1 MRIRRFFTRPI
12 TAAAA
17 TLMAAASLVAC
28 SSSNSEGFSA
38 GTAEDPIIIGTTDAE
53 LPEWGV
59 LKALAAKEGIE
70 IEMKSFTDY
79 ATPNQSL
86 AEGST
91 DTNKFQHLKFLAEYN
106 AAHGTDLVPV
116 ASTQV
121 YPMPLFWK
129 GHTSLEGIEG
139 QEVAIPND
147 STNQGRAIN
156 LLAANGLLT
165 LKEQGKLTP
174 DPADIDEAAS
184 KVKVTP
190 VDASQTPSAFGEGQ
204 PAIITNSFF
213 KRADINPADAI
224 LYDDPN
230 VNSELLFDPYIN
242 VWAVQAKDKDNEK
255 VKKLAELYLS
265 DEVKASVQETTGGTT
280 IFVNKPQNELQ
291 DILDRLEAEASK

>member
-1 MRIRRFFTRPI
+1 MRIRRLV
-12 TAAAA
+12 AAAVASLAAA
-17 TLMAAASLVAC
+17 TSLVAC
-28 SSSNSEGFSA
+28 SSASSDFAA

-59 LKALAAKEGIE
+59 LKELAAQEGIE

-106 AAHGTDLVPV
+106 VGNGTNLVPV

-129 GHTSLEGIEG
+129 GHDSIDGIEG
-139 QEVAIPND
+139 QDIAIPND
-147 STNQGRAIN
+147 ATNQGRAIN
-156 LLAANGLLT
+156 LLAANGLLK
-165 LKEQGKLTP
+165 LKEEGKLTP
-174 DPADIDEAAS
+174 DPADIDESAS
-184 KVKVTP
+184 KVTITP
-190 VDASQTPSAFGEGQ
+190 VDASQTPSAFGEGK

-213 KRADINPADAI
+213 KRAGINPADAV
-224 LYDDPN
+224 LYDDPEN
-230 VNSELLFDPYIN
+230 PNANPEILFDPYVN
-242 VWAVQAKDKDNEK
+242 VWAVQEKDKDNEK

-265 DEVKASVQETTGGTT
+265 DEVKAAVQDTTGGTT
-280 IFVNKPQNELQ
+280 IFVDKPQSELQ
-291 DILDRLEAEASK
+291 KILERLEEEASSS

>member
-1 MRIRRFFTRPI
+1 MQIRKI
-12 TAAAA
+12 VAV
-17 TLMAAASLVAC
+17 AAASVVAATGLVAC
-28 SSSNSEGFSA
+28 SSSDSSEFAA
-38 GTAEDPIIIGTTDAE
+38 GTAEDPIVIGTTDAE

-59 LKALAAKEGIE
+59 LKDLAAKEGIE

-106 AAHGTDLVPV
+106 KGNGTNLVPV

-129 GHTSLEGIEG
+129 GHQDIKGIEG
-139 QEVAIPND
+139 QEIAIPND

-156 LLAANGLLT
+156 LLAANDLLV
-165 LKEQGKLTP
+165 LKEKGKLTP
-174 DPADIDEAAS
+174 DPADIDEEKS

-190 VDASQTPSAFGEGQ
+190 VDASQTPSAFGEGK

-213 KRADINPADAI
+213 KRAHINPADAV
-224 LYDDPN
+224 LYDDPEAP
-230 VNSELLFDPYIN
+230 SADPEIMFDPYIN
-242 VWAVQAKDKDNEK
+242 VWAVQEKDKDNEK
-255 VKKLAELYLS
+255 VKRLAELYLS
-265 DEVKASVQETTGGTT
+265 DEVKAAVQDTTGGTT
-280 IFVNKPQNELQ
+280 IFVDRPQAELQ
-291 DILDRLEAEASK
+291 EILDRLEETTSK

>member
-1 MRIRRFFTRPI
+1 MRIRRFV
-12 TAAAA
+12 AA
-17 TLMAAASLVAC
+17 AAASLVAASSVVAC
-28 SSSNSEGFSA
+28 SSSSSEFSA

-59 LKALAAKEGIE
+59 LKDLAAQEGIE

-106 AAHGTDLVPV
+106 VGNGTNLVPV

-129 GHTSLEGIEG
+129 GHDSIDGIEG
-139 QEVAIPND
+139 EDIAIPND

-156 LLAANGLLT
+156 LLAANGLLK
-165 LKEQGKLTP
+165 LKEEGKLTP
-174 DPADIDEAAS
+174 DPADIDEGAS
-184 KVKVTP
+184 KVTITP
-190 VDASQTPSAFGEGQ
+190 VDASQTPSAYGEGH

-213 KRADINPADAI
+213 KRAGIDPDAAV
-224 LYDDPN
+224 LYDDPEN
-230 VNSELLFDPYIN
+230 PNADPDILFDPYVN
-242 VWAVQAKDKDNEK
+242 VWAVQEKDKD
-255 VKKLAELYLS
+255 LS
-265 DEVKASVQETTGGTT
+265 L
-280 IFVNKPQNELQ
+280 IH
-291 DILDRLEAEASK
+291 I

>member
-1 MRIRRFFTRPI
+1 MQLKKI
-12 TAAAA
+12 AA
-17 TLMAAASLVAC
+17 LAAASIVAATGLVGC
-28 SSSNSEGFSA
+28 SSKSSEFAA

-53 LPEWGV
+53 LPEWDV
-59 LKALAAKEGIE
+59 LKDLAAKEGIE

-106 AAHGTDLVPV
+106 AGNGTNLVPV

-129 GHTSLEGIEG
+129 GHKDIKGIEG

-147 STNQGRAIN
+147 ATNQGRAIN
-156 LLAANGLLT
+156 LLAANDLVT
-165 LKEQGKLTP
+165 LKKKGKLTP
-174 DPADIDEAAS
+174 DPADIDEAKS

-190 VDASQTPSAFGEGQ
+190 VDASQTPSAYGEGT

-213 KRADINPADAI
+213 KRAGINPAEAV
-224 LYDDPN
+224 LYDDPEAPSADPT
-230 VNSELLFDPYIN
+230 VMFDPYIN
-242 VWAVQAKDKDNEK
+242 VWAVQEKDKDNDK
-255 VKKLAELYLS
+255 VKRLAQLYLS
-265 DEVKASVQETTGGTT
+265 PEVKKAVQETTGGTT
-280 IFVNKPQNELQ
+280 IFVDRPQDELQ
-291 DILDRLEAEASK
+291 EILDRLETSSAE

>member
-1 MRIRRFFTRPI
+1 MQLKKI
-12 TAAAA
+12 AA
-17 TLMAAASLVAC
+17 LAAASIVAATGLVGC
-28 SSSNSEGFSA
+28 SSKSSEFAA

-59 LKALAAKEGIE
+59 LKDLAAKEGIE

-106 AAHGTDLVPV
+106 AGNGTNLVPV

-129 GHTSLEGIEG
+129 GHKDIKGIEG

-147 STNQGRAIN
+147 ATNQGRAIN
-156 LLAANGLLT
+156 LLAANDLVT
-165 LKEQGKLTP
+165 LQEKGKLTP
-174 DPADIDEAAS
+174 DPADIDEAKS

-190 VDASQTPSAFGEGQ
+190 VDASQTPSAYGEGT

-213 KRADINPADAI
+213 KRAGINPAEAV
-224 LYDDPN
+224 LYDDPEAPSADPT
-230 VNSELLFDPYIN
+230 VMFDPYIN
-242 VWAVQAKDKDNEK
+242 VWAVQEKDKDNDK
-255 VKKLAELYLS
+255 VKRLAQLYLS
-265 DEVKASVQETTGGTT
+265 PEVKKAVQETTGGTT
-280 IFVNKPQNELQ
+280 IFVDRPQNELQ
-291 DILDRLEAEASK
+291 EILDRLETSSAE

>member
-1 MRIRRFFTRPI
+1 MRIRRLV
-12 TAAAA
+12 AAAVASLAAA
-17 TLMAAASLVAC
+17 TSLVAC
-28 SSSNSEGFSA
+28 SSASSDFAA

-59 LKALAAKEGIE
+59 LKELAAQEGIE

-106 AAHGTDLVPV
+106 VGNGTNLVPV

-129 GHTSLEGIEG
+129 GHDSIDGIEG
-139 QEVAIPND
+139 QDIAIPND
-147 STNQGRAIN
+147 ATNQGRAIN
-156 LLAANGLLT
+156 LLAANGLLK
-165 LKEQGKLTP
+165 LKEEDKLTP
-174 DPADIDEAAS
+174 DPADIDESAS
-184 KVKVTP
+184 KVTITP
-190 VDASQTPSAFGEGQ
+190 VDASQTPSAFGEGK

-213 KRADINPADAI
+213 KRAGIDPADAV
-224 LYDDPN
+224 LYDDPEN
-230 VNSELLFDPYIN
+230 PNADPKILFDPYVN
-242 VWAVQAKDKDNEK
+242 VWAVQEKDKDNEK

-265 DEVKASVQETTGGTT
+265 DEVKAAVQDTTGGTT
-280 IFVNKPQNELQ
+280 IFVDKPQAELQ
-291 DILDRLEAEASK
+291 EILERLEEEASSS